1 MAHTPRRN
9 RNSESKHLFFEF
21 ERHESTL
28 IVKLSGEAD
37 LYGSSSLKQGLA
49 RKLGKVRLLIF
60 DLEGLDFADSYFL
73 RVLIGLRKSLGG
85 VSSVKVI
92 NAKPHV
98 GRIFEITGLDELF
111 M

>member
-1 MAHTPRRN
+1 MTHPPLQNQNA
-9 RNSESKHLFFEF
+9 ESKRLFFEF
-21 ERHESTL
+21 ERHDGTL

-37 LYGSSSLKQGLA
+37 LYGSSSLKQSLA

-60 DLEGLDFADSYFL
+60 DLEELDFADSYFL
-73 RVLIGLRKSLGG
+73 RVLIGLRKRLGG

-92 NAKPHV
+92 NAKPNV
-98 GRIFEITGLDELF
+98 RKIFEITGLDELF